1 MVTKLNTLPESFTK
15 ILQLSENIGCCAIKG
30 MQRSAETKEKR
41 LEDSLELD

>member
-30 MQRSAETKEKR
+30 MQRSAETKEER
-41 LEDSLELD
+41 LED